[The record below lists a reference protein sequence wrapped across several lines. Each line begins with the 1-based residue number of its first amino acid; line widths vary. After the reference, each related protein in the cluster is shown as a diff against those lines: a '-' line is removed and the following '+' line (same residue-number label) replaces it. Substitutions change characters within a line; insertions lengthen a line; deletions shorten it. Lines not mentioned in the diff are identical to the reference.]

1 MTDRGKLVA
10 KIGAGATALAVP
22 LVMPYEGT
30 VLRTLTSP
38 RRRPRRKLP
47 LISSFSYSSLLA
59 EWPRSSDF
67 RLPPASVQPVIKYG
81 RAYAMSLSYFCPRPS
96 VRRTQNNAAI
106 PSLHGPVGPNAILR
120 RVAKRIVLSLNG
132 QRIGVAVCHSPVAE
146 CLERLPLSAYGDAFA
161 VVVHPSWMAAAS
173 SHALPCVVEAL
184 P

>member
-1 MTDRGKLVA
+1 MSRQNWCRRN
-10 KIGAGATALAVP
+10 GAGCSAGHAVR
-22 LVMPYEGT
+22 GH
-30 VLRTLTSP
+30 RAA
-38 RRRPRRKLP
+38 KLP
-47 LISSFSYSSLLA
+47 SPCRCLWRPLPILKALTLCTSFAFGPSRRCFSV
-59 EWPRSSDF
+59 
-67 RLPPASVQPVIKYG
+67 PPARMKSVVKHSRRNP
-81 RAYAMSLSYFCPRPS
+81 MLFCYFSPRPS